1 VSEERAFTEDVANSL
16 LPALSESLQRI
27 QEAREVILAGA
38 EHIRRTATLDGGGQV
53 SQEYWD
59 ALQEMR
65 RQLESFAEQGII
77 LRDADSGLVDF
88 PSRRDG
94 QDVFLCW
101 KLGEERVGYWH
112 PPETGFGGRRPL

>member
-1 VSEERAFTEDVANSL
+1 VSEERAFTADEANSL
-16 LPALSESLQRI
+16 LPALSESLHRI

-38 EHIRRTATLDGGGQV
+38 EHIRRSATLDGGGQV

-65 RQLESFAEQGII
+65 RHLESFAAQGIL
-77 LRDADSGLVDF
+77 LRDTDSGLVDF

-94 QDVFLCW
+94 RDVFLCW

>member
-1 VSEERAFTEDVANSL
+1 VSEERAFTADEANSL
-16 LPALSESLQRI
+16 LPALSESLHRI

-38 EHIRRTATLDGGGQV
+38 EHIRRSATLDGGGQV

-65 RQLESFAEQGII
+65 RHLESFAAQGIL
-77 LRDADSGLVDF
+77 LRDTDSGLVDF

-94 QDVFLCW
+94 RDVFLCW

-112 PPETGFGGRRPL
+112 PPETGFAGRRPL

>member
-1 VSEERAFTEDVANSL
+1 VSEQHAFTEDEANSL

-65 RQLESFAEQGII
+65 RHLESFAQQGVI
-77 LRDADSGLVDF
+77 LRDTDSGLVDF

-94 QDVFLCW
+94 HDVFLCW

>member
-1 VSEERAFTEDVANSL
+1 MSEERAFTEDEANSL
-16 LPALSESLQRI
+16 LPVVSESLRRI
-27 QEAREVILAGA
+27 QGAREVILAGA
-38 EHIRRTATLDGGGQV
+38 EHIHRSATLDGGGQV

-65 RQLESFAEQGII
+65 RQLESFAAHGIL

-94 QDVFLCW
+94 RDVLLCW
-101 KLGEERVGYWH
+101 KLGEDRVGYWH
-112 PPETGFGGRRPL
+112 PPETGFAGRQPL

>member
-1 VSEERAFTEDVANSL
+1 VSDERAFTEDEANSL
-16 LPALSESLQRI
+16 LPVLSESLQRI
-27 QEAREVILAGA
+27 QEAREVILSGA

-65 RQLESFAEQGII
+65 RHLESFAEQGII

-88 PSRRDG
+88 PSRREG
-94 QDVFLCW
+94 HDVFLCW